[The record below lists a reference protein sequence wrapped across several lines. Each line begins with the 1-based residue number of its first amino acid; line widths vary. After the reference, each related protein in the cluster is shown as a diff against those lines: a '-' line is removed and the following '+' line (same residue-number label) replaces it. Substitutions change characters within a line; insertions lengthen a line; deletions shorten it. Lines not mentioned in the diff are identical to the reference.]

1 MDPIIGV
8 QNVRVRYGATEALQD
23 ISCTIE
29 RGDFV
34 GLVGPNGGGK
44 TTLAKT
50 LLGLVPVYS
59 GAVSLFGRPIH
70 IFNNF
75 KKIGYLPQKH
85 TGINSLFPVSVEE
98 VVFLGLLSGKKWPKK
113 IRQDDTR
120 IVHAMLE
127 NIGIADVKDKLI
139 SELSGGQQQKVLL
152 ARALVSE
159 PELLVLDEPS
169 TALDPNSR
177 EQFFALLKEMH
188 HTKHTTILLITHDT
202 GYIGEYATK
211 LLYIDRTLVF
221 FGNIGDFCSSEDMA
235 VSFEKSHH
243 HIVWH
248 QHT

>member
-1 MDPIIGV
+1 MASVVEVKDLS
-8 QNVRVRYGATEALQD
+8 VRYGATEALQD
-23 ISCTIE
+23 ISCVIE

-50 LLGLVPVYS
+50 LLGLVPAYS
-59 GAVSLFGRPIH
+59 GAVSLFGQPIH
-70 IFNNF
+70 TFADF

-85 TGINSLFPVSVEE
+85 TGINPLFPASVEE

-113 IRQDDTR
+113 IQQEDKRT
-120 IVHAMLE
+120 VHAMLE
-127 NIGIADVKDKLI
+127 KIGIADMKDKLI

-177 EQFFALLKEMH
+177 EHFFSLLKEMH
-188 HTKHTTILLITHDT
+188 RTKHTTILLITHDT